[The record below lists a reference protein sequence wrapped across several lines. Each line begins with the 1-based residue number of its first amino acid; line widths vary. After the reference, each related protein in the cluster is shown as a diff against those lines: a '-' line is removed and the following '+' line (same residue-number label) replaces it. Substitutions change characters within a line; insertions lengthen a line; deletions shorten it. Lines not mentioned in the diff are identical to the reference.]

1 MSIRYGKTW
10 TLLPLLLTAVNDGR
24 LTLDDIFVKSIIN
37 PRKIFNLPEQPE
49 TWIEVDKKAEYEIR
63 AAIHAFENAVLK
75 LRHGLFPVN
84 DLSNLFGTGE
94 TYRLACTFTLG
105 SVALFD
111 FPAGLLPVSFPGQ
124 GLLDPELLTRL
135 EVKGVTFHLLNN
147 VLLLDFTLEAAKGVF

>member
-1 MSIRYGKTW
+1 M
-10 TLLPLLLTAVNDGR
+10 AGR
-24 LTLDDIFVKSIIN
+24 GLIT
-37 PRKIFNLPEQPE
+37 P
-49 TWIEVDKKAEYEIR
+49 
-63 AAIHAFENAVLK
+63 VL
-75 LRHGLFPVN
+75 
-84 DLSNLFGTGE
+84 
-94 TYRLACTFTLG
+94 TFTLG